1 MTWEKRFD
9 KYFNQPGMNL
19 PVDALKDFIRQEIEK
34 VEAECPEALA
44 EMNDHWNEVLKANL
58 SNQLDELKAE
68 VEGMVFKDRNEAG
81 QFALHIDGYNE
92 AIEEVLDL
100 IESKK

>member
-9 KYFNQPGMNL
+9 KYFDQPGMNL

-44 EMNDHWNEVLKANL
+44 EMNDHWNEILKANL

-68 VEGMVFKDRNEAG
+68 VEDLPILFGMPSEYVSQKD
-81 QFALHIDGYNE
+81 
-92 AIEEVLDL
+92 VLDL